1 MKNEE
6 KEIAIKM
13 PADNERFSASGAVTR
28 PKGSGDF
35 QVLCLVS
42 NSVEAPPA
50 AKPLGRCATP

>member
-50 AKPLGRCATP
+50 AKPLGR